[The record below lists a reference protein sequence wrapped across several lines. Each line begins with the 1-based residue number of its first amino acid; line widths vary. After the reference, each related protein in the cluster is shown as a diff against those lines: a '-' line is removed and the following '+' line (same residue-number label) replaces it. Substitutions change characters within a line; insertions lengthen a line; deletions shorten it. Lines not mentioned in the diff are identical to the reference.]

1 MYIKLVLVA
10 IGITI
15 GYKNRANLL
24 YIVYFL
30 LPFLTLG
37 QLKVIINI
45 DISQLFFF
53 LCFIPLI
60 LLFAL
65 DLITKKYKKDYFFIF
80 AAVIGLYLFILTKYP
95 FSYRPDAFALIKSLT
110 ICITIFFYVI
120 FNFNKIK
127 PKILFLFT
135 KIVIFIETYIVLNQ
149 YRGVSL
155 TEIFPFIEISGSQR
169 IIELLN

>member
-24 YIVYFL
+24 YIVFFL
-30 LPFLTLG
+30 LPFLSLG

-45 DISQLFFF
+45 DFSHIFLF

-65 DLITKKYKKDYFFIF
+65 DLITKKYKKDCFFIF
-80 AAVIGLYLFILTKYP
+80 AAVI
-95 FSYRPDAFALIKSLT
+95 S
-110 ICITIFFYVI
+110 
-120 FNFNKIK
+120 
-127 PKILFLFT
+127 
-135 KIVIFIETYIVLNQ
+135 
-149 YRGVSL
+149 
-155 TEIFPFIEISGSQR
+155 
-169 IIELLN
+169 